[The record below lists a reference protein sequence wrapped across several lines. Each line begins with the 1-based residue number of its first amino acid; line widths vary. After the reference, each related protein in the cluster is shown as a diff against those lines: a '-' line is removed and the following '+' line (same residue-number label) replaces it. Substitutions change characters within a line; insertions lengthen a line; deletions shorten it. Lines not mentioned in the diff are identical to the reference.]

1 MESLIFIRVL
11 FLVYVNPISLLIN
24 IASLSLRI
32 KVMKITFSMADNLY
46 EIDSAMN
53 LIKEDIIREL
63 SESVSKQNK
72 KPYYRQTLS
81 NNVSFSD
88 KTLD

>member
-1 MESLIFIRVL
+1 
-11 FLVYVNPISLLIN
+11 
-24 IASLSLRI
+24 
-32 KVMKITFSMADNLY
+32 MADNLF

-63 SESVSKQNK
+63 SESVSKQNQAHY
-72 KPYYRQTLS
+72 PQQSSSS
-81 NNVSFSD
+81 NFSFSD

>member
-1 MESLIFIRVL
+1 MTD
-11 FLVYVNPISLLIN
+11 
-24 IASLSLRI
+24 
-32 KVMKITFSMADNLY
+32 KQY

-53 LIKEDIIREL
+53 MIKEEMIREL
-63 SESVSKQNK
+63 SECVSKQNTST
-72 KPYYRQTLS
+72 YYTQASS

>member
-1 MESLIFIRVL
+1 MS
-11 FLVYVNPISLLIN
+11 
-24 IASLSLRI
+24 
-32 KVMKITFSMADNLY
+32 DNLY

-53 LIKEDIIREL
+53 MIKEDIIREL

-72 KPYYRQTLS
+72 NTYYSQTSPNTLS
-81 NNVSFSD
+81 FSE

>member
-1 MESLIFIRVL
+1 MD
-11 FLVYVNPISLLIN
+11 
-24 IASLSLRI
+24 
-32 KVMKITFSMADNLY
+32 DNLY

-53 LIKEDIIREL
+53 MIKEDIIREL

-72 KPYYRQTLS
+72 TTYYRQTSSS
-81 NNVSFSD
+81 NLSFSD